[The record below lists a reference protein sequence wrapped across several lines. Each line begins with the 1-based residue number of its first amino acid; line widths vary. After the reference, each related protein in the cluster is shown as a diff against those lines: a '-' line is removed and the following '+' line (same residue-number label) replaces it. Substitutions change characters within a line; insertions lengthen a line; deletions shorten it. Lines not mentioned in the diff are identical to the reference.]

1 MKCIWFVL
9 LVEVMSVVDSH
20 QPLTNRGS
28 IDLYLTFKNAKT
40 MAEVPYRMC
49 LPKAPDYVHATARPS
64 DPSLPHKFNVTILE
78 IKRGSF
84 VVKIDRIEQ
93 ATGWDRML
101 ITVDWFSYIGNGMVY
116 QNLILWFP
124 DAADRRTINVNTT
137 SEYCIDHGGRLVDIV
152 DKAMYDVV
160 YNYCRQTIVFGSDEW
175 ARVWLGSSYNTMTD
189 TVTQS
194 NGKPGYHGDWYP
206 AGYPYRGSGYETY
219 TGLLL
224 DIKPPS
230 YTGTDHGMFNH
241 SPTWG
246 ADAGVTQLCSTN
258 LM

>member
-9 LVEVMSVVDSH
+9 VVEVMSVVDSH

-28 IDLYLTFKNAKT
+28 IDLYLTSKNAKT

-49 LPKAPDYVHATARPS
+49 MPKVPDYVHATARPS
-64 DPSLPHKFNVTILE
+64 NPSLPDKFNVTTLE
-78 IKRGSF
+78 IKRRSF
-84 VVKIDRIEQ
+84 IVEIDRIDQ

-101 ITVDWFSYIGNGMVY
+101 ITVDWFSYMGNGIVY

-124 DAADRRTINVNTT
+124 DAADRRTMNRNTA
-137 SEYCIDHGGRLVDIV
+137 SKYCIGGRLVDIV

-160 YNYCRQTIVFGSDEW
+160 YNYCQQTIVFGSDSW

-194 NGKPGYHGDWYP
+194 NGKSGYNGGWWPG
-206 AGYPYRGSGYETY
+206 APYRRSAYETY

-230 YTGTDHGMFNH
+230 STNPNHGIFNYP
-241 SPTWG
+241 PTLDS
-246 ADAGVTQLCSTN
+246 AAVTPLCSTN

>member
-20 QPLTNRGS
+20 RPLTNGGS
-28 IDLYLTFKNAKT
+28 YELSSFSRNAKT
-40 MAEVPYRMC
+40 KAEVGYMTC
-49 LPKAPDYVHATARPS
+49 MPKAPDYVHATARPS
-64 DPSLPHKFNVTILE
+64 NPSLPHKFNVTILE

-84 VVKIDRIEQ
+84 IVEIERIDQ
-93 ATGWDRML
+93 AIWWDTML
-101 ITVDWFSYIGNGMVY
+101 ITVDWSSYIGHGMVY

-124 DAADRRTINVNTT
+124 DAADKRNINVVTASN
-137 SEYCIDHGGRLVDIV
+137 YCTERGDKLVDIV

-160 YNYCRQTIVFGSDEW
+160 YNYCRKTIVFKSYADT
-175 ARVWLGSSYNTMTD
+175 WLGSSYNTTTD

-206 AGYPYRGSGYETY
+206 GDRKEPVKEGGFPKRTNNQD
-219 TGLLL
+219 TGLRL
-224 DIKPPS
+224 IISSTSTK
-230 YTGTDHGMFNH
+230 HGMANLD
-241 SPTWG
+241 PTHNYT
-246 ADAGVTQLCSTN
+246 VTQLCSTN